1 MNQQRVKQ
9 IIAAYGGNAARW
21 PEAERVAALKL
32 CQSAPELAVLQ
43 REQAGLDQL
52 LDSQHVTTQCSATE
66 VLAQLVIATEPVQ
79 MPALT
84 FWNRTALWLLPDTQT
99 ALWRPAL
106 AAALPLAIGIGLGVL
121 TPDVG
126 GDWSDPEQEV
136 FMPYLADVNNA
147 GYSVMEDWNSDDE

>member
-52 LDSQHVTTQCSATE
+52 LDSQHVATQCSATE
-66 VLAQLVIATEPVQ
+66 VLAQLVIATELVQ
-79 MPALT
+79 MPALN
-84 FWNRTALWLLPDTQT
+84 FWNRIALWLLPW
-99 ALWRPAL
+99 ALWTPVLSHPTLYLQSNRPLLCSWGAGCFV
-106 AAALPLAIGIGLGVL
+106 AAASGPLSPTASWTPVLGHPTL
-121 TPDVG
+121 
-126 GDWSDPEQEV
+126 
-136 FMPYLADVNNA
+136 YLQ
-147 GYSVMEDWNSDDE
+147 SSRP